1 MLGNQASL
9 LSIDEVEKYLKI
21 TIFLEKIGEA
31 RIINY
36 VHKKICVQNKKVH
49 FMEVKYGGIGW
60 TKFSNWQ
67 KCIIW

>member
-36 VHKKICVQNKKVH
+36 VYKKNMCAKQKGTL
-49 FMEVKYGGIGW
+49 YGG
-60 TKFSNWQ
+60 
-67 KCIIW
+67 

>member
-21 TIFLEKIGEA
+21 TIFLAKKIGEA

-36 VHKKICVQNKKVH
+36 VHKKNMCAKQKGTL
-49 FMEVKYGGIGW
+49 YGG
-60 TKFSNWQ
+60 
-67 KCIIW
+67 